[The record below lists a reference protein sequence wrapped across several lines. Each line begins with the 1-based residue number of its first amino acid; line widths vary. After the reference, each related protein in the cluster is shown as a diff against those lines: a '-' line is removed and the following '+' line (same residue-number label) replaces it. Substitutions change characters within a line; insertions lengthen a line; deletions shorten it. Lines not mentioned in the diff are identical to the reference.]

1 MIAQRNPRKRGAPE
15 QAAAPEAGSPV
26 ALPLPGFVADRA
38 EVAARVERLLQYQF
52 RDGALLEEA
61 LTHNSFADSGAKGG
75 AAPFSYQRLEFV
87 GDAALGL
94 AFSNFFYLTNP
105 DLGPGAL
112 STLRAANISTEKL
125 ARVAVRHDL
134 YPLLRRNCPRLDLLV
149 GQFIE
154 SVKQEPEDDI
164 GTAPYGGSV
173 VKAPKVL
180 ADIVEAIAAAVYVDC
195 KFDLEKLWKV
205 TRWLFEPIIT
215 AETVDEQPVTTLHEL
230 CQKHGKAAKFKTWR
244 NGGMTVV
251 NVFVGGELVGIGS
264 SEHQIIAKL
273 NAARDALGKLGSGSK
288 LQVLTTAADNGSKD
302 GIGELR
308 ECKQKLNEQ
317 CIRKN
322 WPKPFFKIEKEDGP
336 AHERK
341 FVCSVQIEIQNGI
354 SQTEKQNGISKMGTQ
369 NNIFVTIGDPMSR
382 VKDAENSAA
391 QKMLEVLLKL

>member
-1 MIAQRNPRKRGAPE
+1 MKPHNPRKRGPPAPDN
-15 QAAAPEAGSPV
+15 PV
-26 ALPLPGFVADRA
+26 ALPLPGFVADREEA
-38 EVAARVERLLQYQF
+38 AARVERLLRYQF
-52 RDGALLEEA
+52 RDRALLEEA
-61 LTHNSFADSGAKGG
+61 LTHQSFTDGG
-75 AAPFSYQRLEFV
+75 AAVASYQRLEFV

-94 AFSNFFYLTNP
+94 AFSNFLFLTNP
-105 DLGPGAL
+105 TLGPGAL

-154 SVKQEPEDDI
+154 SVKQEPEDDL
-164 GTAPYGGSV
+164 GTVPFGGNI

-180 ADIVEAIAAAVYVDC
+180 ADIVEAITAAVYVDC

-215 AETVDEQPVTTLHEL
+215 AETIDEQPVTALHEL
-230 CQKHGKAAKFKTWR
+230 CQKHGKVAQFKTWQK
-244 NGGMTVV
+244 GGMTVV
-251 NVFVGGELVGIGS
+251 NVFVSGELVGIGS
-264 SEHQIIAKL
+264 SGQKVIAKL
-273 NAARDALGKLGSGSK
+273 NAARDALGKLVGGANQ
-288 LQVLTTAADNGSKD
+288 QVLTTRVGNGLGD
-302 GIGELR
+302 EIGELR

-317 CIRKN
+317 CIRKH
-322 WPKPFFKIEKEDGP
+322 WPKPIFKLEKENGP

-341 FVCSVQIEIQNGI
+341 FVCSVQVETQR
-354 SQTEKQNGISKMGTQ
+354 GT
-369 NNIFVTIGDPMSR
+369 FVTIGDPISR